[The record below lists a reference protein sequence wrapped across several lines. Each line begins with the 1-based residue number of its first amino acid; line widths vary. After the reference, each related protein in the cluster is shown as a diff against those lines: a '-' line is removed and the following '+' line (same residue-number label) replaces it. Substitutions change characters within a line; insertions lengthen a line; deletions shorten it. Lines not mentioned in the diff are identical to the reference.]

1 MENYI
6 SRIASAKRST
16 PVKVYLWDAESAEF
30 PGCRE
35 FRDPRGSRILFG
47 DWDVIYP
54 ILSENGITDY
64 SVECAARNS
73 ALSLLPIQLQNARI
87 EPGAIIREGVT
98 IGTDAVILMGAI
110 LNVGAVVG
118 ERTMVDMNAVLGGG
132 AIVGKDCHIGAGAVL
147 SGVIEPASPTP
158 VVIGDG
164 VLIGANAVILEG
176 VQIGSNAVV
185 AAGAVVTKD
194 VAPGTVVGGCPARVL
209 KLKDEKTAGKT
220 KLTDGLR

>member
-1 MENYI
+1 MI
-6 SRIASAKRST
+6 
-16 PVKVYLWDAESAEF
+16 W
-30 PGCRE
+30 
-35 FRDPRGSRILFG
+35 G
-47 DWDVIYP
+47 DWDHIYP
-54 ILSENGITDY
+54 ILQNAGITEY
-64 SVECAARNS
+64 SVECSARNS
-73 ALSLLPIQLQNARI
+73 ALPLLPLALQNARI

-98 IGTDAVILMGAI
+98 IGTDAVILMGAV

-147 SGVIEPASPTP
+147 AGVIEPASPTP
-158 VVIGDG
+158 VVIGDF

-176 VQIGSNAVV
+176 VQVGSHAVV

-194 VAPGTVVGGCPARVL
+194 VPPHTVVGGCPARIL
-209 KLKDEKTAGKT
+209 KQKDEITADKT